1 MHAGTMPRRTQQY
14 WLLKSEPEVFSIDDL
29 QKQKKTAW
37 EGVRNY
43 TARNSIRDAMRLGDL
58 AIFYHSSTDPAG
70 VAGLA
75 RVASAAYP
83 DPTQFD
89 PKNEY
94 YDPKATAEAP
104 RWFVVDVAFEE
115 KFPRLVTLAELK
127 AERSLKDMLVVQKGQ
142 RLSVQPV
149 EPKHFKKVLAMA
161 GSRAQEVAK

>member
-1 MHAGTMPRRTQQY
+1 MPRRPQQF

-43 TARNSIRDAMRLGDL
+43 TARNSIRDAMQIGDL

-70 VAGLA
+70 AAGLA

-89 PKNEY
+89 PKSDY
-94 YDPKATAEAP
+94 FDPKATAEAP

-115 KFPRLVTLAELK
+115 KFAKVVTLADMK
-127 AERSLKDMLVVQKGQ
+127 AERSLKDMLVVQRGQ

-149 EPKHFKKVLAMA
+149 DPKHFKKVLAMA
-161 GSRAQEVAK
+161 GSKEAGK

>member
-1 MHAGTMPRRTQQY
+1 MPRRTQQF

-29 QKQKKTAW
+29 QKQKTTAW

-43 TARNSIRDAMRLGDL
+43 TARNSIRDAMQVGDL

-75 RVASAAYP
+75 RIASAAYP

-89 PKNEY
+89 PKSEY
-94 YDPKATAEAP
+94 YDPKATKEAP
-104 RWFVVDVAFEE
+104 RWFVVDVAFAE
-115 KFPRLVTLAELK
+115 KFPRVVTLAELK
-127 AERSLKDMLVVQKGQ
+127 AERALKDMLVVQRGQ

-161 GSRAQEVAK
+161 GSKEAAT